1 MRSLLDTDAYTPHS
15 HSCFLQASNSL
26 LVLVCLLANVSH
38 TAWLEVKKKKQTQ
51 TLCNQV
57 HYNLSLQFKGQQT
70 AGTII
75 AMGNTSANL
84 LFRLKFSSSV
94 HCVLWMLA
102 KLFFFPP
109 VLLFSYWCCVSAC
122 WWCICKAALSDYRI
136 EQHYRLSY
144 HNKLS
149 QSARPTGRT
158 LHQRTKEE
166 I

>member
-1 MRSLLDTDAYTPHS
+1 MTGGK
-15 HSCFLQASNSL
+15 
-26 LVLVCLLANVSH
+26 
-38 TAWLEVKKKKQTQ
+38 KKKKQTQ

-102 KLFFFPP
+102 KLFFFFPQ
-109 VLLFSYWCCVSAC
+109 CCYFPIDVAC
-122 WWCICKAALSDYRI
+122 
-136 EQHYRLSY
+136 
-144 HNKLS
+144 
-149 QSARPTGRT
+149 
-158 LHQRTKEE
+158 LHADGVFVKQL
-166 I
+166 